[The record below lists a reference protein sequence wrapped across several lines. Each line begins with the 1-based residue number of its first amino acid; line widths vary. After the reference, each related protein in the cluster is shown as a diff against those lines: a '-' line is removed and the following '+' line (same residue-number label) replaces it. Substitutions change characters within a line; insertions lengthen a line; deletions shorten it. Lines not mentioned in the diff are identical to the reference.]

1 MTATSTSDP
10 RSTVEK
16 VARESYGRL
25 VAYLGSRFGDLA
37 AAEDA
42 LAVAFMTALEK
53 WPTTGVPDN
62 PDAWLLTIA
71 RRRRLDDRRKE
82 KVKANSANH
91 LDLITSEIIA
101 AAELESDIPDHR
113 LALMFACAHPRI
125 DPAAQTPLIL
135 QTVLGLTAADI
146 AARFLVSP
154 KAMGQRLARAKAR
167 IKDGKIPFFVPE
179 KEELQTRLPSV
190 LAAIYAA
197 YANGWMDINGAETLA
212 HEAIWLARVVV
223 SLLPE
228 EPEPKGLLALMLY
241 SEARRSSR
249 QTTDG
254 AFVPLDDQPIELWN
268 RAHLTAA
275 EALLHEANASG
286 PTGRYQIEA
295 AIQSAHIARRL
306 DGVSNW
312 QAILSLYDLL
322 NRIAPSPVVTLNRAA
337 ALASS
342 GHAHTALG
350 EILRLADHPK
360 MTDYLPYWAARARI
374 CADLGRHTEAVEA
387 FTVAIGLC
395 WSKGER
401 RHLEEQRSKILR

>member
-1 MTATSTSDP
+1 MA
-10 RSTVEK
+10 EK
-16 VARESYGRL
+16 AARESYGRL
-25 VAYLGSRFGDLA
+25 IAYLSGRSGDLA

-42 LAVAFMTALEK
+42 LAVAFLTALEK
-53 WPTTGVPDN
+53 WPVSGAPDS
-62 PDAWLLTIA
+62 PDAWLLTVA
-71 RRRRLDDRRKE
+71 RRRQLDDRRKE
-82 KVKANSANH
+82 IVRANGVNH

-101 AAELESDIPDHR
+101 AAELENEIPDRR

-125 DPAAQTPLIL
+125 DPGAQTPLIL

-146 AARFLVSP
+146 AARFLVTP
-154 KAMGQRLARAKAR
+154 KAMGQRLVRAKAR
-167 IKDGKIPFFVPE
+167 IKSEKIPFLVPE
-179 KEELQTRLPSV
+179 KEELQARLPSV

-197 YANGWMDINGAETLA
+197 YTNGWMDIDGAETLGY
-212 HEAIWLARVVV
+212 EAIWLARVVV
-223 SLLPE
+223 SLLPH

-241 SEARRSSR
+241 SEARRPSR

-254 AFVPLDDQPIELWN
+254 AFVPLDNQHVELWN

-306 DGVSNW
+306 HGVSNW

-322 NRIAPSPVVTLNRAA
+322 SGIAPSPVVTLNRAA

-342 GHAHTALG
+342 GHSHAALG
-350 EILRLADHPK
+350 DVLRLAGNPK
-360 MTDYLPYWAARARI
+360 IADYLPYWAARARI
-374 CADLGRHTEAVEA
+374 CADLGKHAEAVEA
-387 FTVAIGLC
+387 FAMAIGLC
-395 WSKGER
+395 WSKSER
-401 RHLEEQRSKILR
+401 RHLEAQHSKIPS